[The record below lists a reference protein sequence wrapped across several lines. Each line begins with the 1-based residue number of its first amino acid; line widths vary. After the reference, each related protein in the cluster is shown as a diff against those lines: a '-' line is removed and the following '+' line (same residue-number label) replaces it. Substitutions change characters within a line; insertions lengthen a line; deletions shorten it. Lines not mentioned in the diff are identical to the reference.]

1 MLLCKCVLFLRPSID
16 TLIKSAFLKAHRAI
30 IGICHVS
37 GENTSSEAFVSPFHL
52 TFPIHD
58 FISHE
63 HDSLGSVSTL
73 HGCVATLG
81 SETKEP
87 MIRERM
93 FGCSADETRTS
104 GPSSVVRYPGGQMVR
119 NPEIPHDV
127 FPAFR
132 LFFSRSA
139 FRLPS
144 KTDFN
149 GPVKDRL
156 LPWYYFW
163 LL

>member
-1 MLLCKCVLFLRPSID
+1 MRESMLDR
-16 TLIKSAFLKAHRAI
+16 SA
-30 IGICHVS
+30 
-37 GENTSSEAFVSPFHL
+37 E
-52 TFPIHD
+52 
-58 FISHE
+58 
-63 HDSLGSVSTL
+63 
-73 HGCVATLG
+73 
-81 SETKEP
+81 
-87 MIRERM
+87 
-93 FGCSADETRTS
+93 ETRTS

-156 LPWYYFW
+156 LPRYHFW